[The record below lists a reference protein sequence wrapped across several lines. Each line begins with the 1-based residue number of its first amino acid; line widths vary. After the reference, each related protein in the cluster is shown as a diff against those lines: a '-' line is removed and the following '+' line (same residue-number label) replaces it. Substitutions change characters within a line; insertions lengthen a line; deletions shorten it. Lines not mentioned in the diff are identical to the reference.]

1 MKKIVDLKN
10 SKNSTN
16 KTILL
21 TGGSGL
27 VGRNI
32 QEHSSA
38 EKWTILAPT
47 RQVLDLTDLSS
58 VSQWVKKHRPD
69 IIIHAAGLV
78 GGIKANAQDPVRFLD
93 VNASIGRNIIMVA
106 KDCGVSELINLGSSC
121 MYPKSIDNPFI
132 EENLMEGKLEPTN
145 EGYALAKLF
154 TAKLCQYINKANPTM
169 YYKTLIPC
177 NIYGKHDNF
186 NPETAHLLPSIIQKI
201 HTAKTNSANTVSI
214 WGDGT
219 ARREF
224 LYADD
229 LADAILLAV
238 EDLHGIPD
246 IMNIG
251 FGVDYSVNEYY
262 ETVAEVLN
270 WKGTWEHDLSMPVG
284 MMQKLNA
291 IDRQQK
297 WGWTAK
303 TSLKIGIKKTYQYFL
318 ESLR

>member
-1 MKKIVDLKN
+1 MNLKN
-10 SKNSTN
+10 SKNST
-16 KTILL
+16 KKKILL

-38 EKWTILAPT
+38 GKWIILAPT
-47 RQVLDLTDLSS
+47 RKELDLTDLSS
-58 VSQWVKKHRPD
+58 VSQWVKKHQPD
-69 IIIHAAGLV
+69 IIVHAAGLV
-78 GGIKANAQDPVRFLD
+78 GGIKANIHDPVKFLD
-93 VNASIGRNIIMVA
+93 VNVNIGRNIIMVA
-106 KDCGVSELINLGSSC
+106 RDCNVSKLINLGSSC
-121 MYPKSIDNPFI
+121 MYPRSADSPLT
-132 EENLMEGKLEPTN
+132 EEKLMDGKLEPTN

-154 TAKLCQYINKANPTM
+154 TTKLCQFIRTENSNM

-177 NIYGKHDNF
+177 NVYGKHDNF
-186 NPETAHLLPSIIQKI
+186 NLETAHLLPSIIQKI
-201 HTAKTNSANTVSI
+201 HSAKINNFDTVRV

-224 LYADD
+224 LYAED
-229 LADAILLAV
+229 LAGAILLAV
-238 EDLHGIPD
+238 EDLQGIPD

-251 FGVDYSVNEYY
+251 FGLDYSIKEYY

-270 WKGTWEHDLSMPVG
+270 WEGIFEHDLSMPIG

-291 IDRQQK
+291 IDRQKK
-297 WGWTAK
+297 WGWAAQ

>member
-1 MKKIVDLKN
+1 MNFKSSKTLKIEK
-10 SKNSTN
+10 
-16 KTILL
+16 ILL

-38 EKWTILAPT
+38 DKWEILTPS
-47 RQVLDLTDLSS
+47 RKELDLTDLSS
-58 VSQWVKKHRPD
+58 VSQWVKKHQPD

-78 GGIKANAQDPVRFLD
+78 GGIKANIQDPVKFLD
-93 VNASIGRNIIMVA
+93 VNVSMGRNIIMVA
-106 KDCGVSELINLGSSC
+106 RDCNVTKLINLGSSC
-121 MYPKSIDNPFI
+121 MYPKSIHSPLTEDK
-132 EENLMEGKLEPTN
+132 LMAGKLEPTN

-154 TAKLCQYINKANPTM
+154 TTKLCQYISEENSNM
-169 YYKTLIPC
+169 HYKTLIPC

-186 NPETAHLLPSIIQKI
+186 NLETAHLLPAIIQKI
-201 HTAKTNSANTVSI
+201 HTAKVDNLNTVSV

-224 LYADD
+224 LYAED

-238 EDLHGIPD
+238 EDLHKIPN

-251 FGVDYSVNEYY
+251 FGLDYSVNEYY
-262 ETVAEVLN
+262 KTVAEVMN
-270 WKGTWEHDLSMPVG
+270 WKGTLVHDLSMPIG
-284 MMQKLNA
+284 MMQKLNG
-291 IDRQQK
+291 IDRQKK
-297 WGWTAK
+297 WGWTAQ
-303 TSLKIGIKKTYQYFL
+303 TSLKVGIKKTYQYFL